1 MATKQSMG
9 LLAWS
14 GREPWPP
21 VPWMVM
27 SKATPVA
34 ITGPGAQAH
43 PAGFEVGVEVGA
55 PAGVGGDALLLHIG
69 QQGEQVAAALLAPL
83 KEQDHPA
90 VDRLPVLG
98 EDLCRAEEHRRVAV
112 VPAGV
117 HSRRRSR

>member
-34 ITGPGAQAH
+34 ITGPGR
-43 PAGFEVGVEVGA
+43 
-55 PAGVGGDALLLHIG
+55 
-69 QQGEQVAAALLAPL
+69 
-83 KEQDHPA
+83 
-90 VDRLPVLG
+90 RLTLP
-98 EDLCRAEEHRRVAV
+98 D
-112 VPAGV
+112 
-117 HSRRRSR
+117 SRSA